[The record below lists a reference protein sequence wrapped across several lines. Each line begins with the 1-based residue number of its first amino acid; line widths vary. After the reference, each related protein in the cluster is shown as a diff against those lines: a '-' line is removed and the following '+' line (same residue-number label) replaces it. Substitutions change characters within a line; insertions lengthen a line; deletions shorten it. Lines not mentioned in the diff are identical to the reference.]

1 MVYTQQEIEF
11 IRQHSL
17 DMDKNRRLPKAV
29 LDFIYDRRLFH
40 LFVPNQLDGRMTELP
55 EAARQFQACSRI
67 DGNLGWAVTIGAGGG
82 FFAALLEHDVSQ
94 QIFARREAVI
104 AGSGMPTGTAK
115 RVEGGYI
122 VSGSW
127 KYCSGSSYATTFTAN
142 AVIEAAET
150 STESDCTV
158 SASVEKKICAFAFHP
173 EQIRIHPDWNAF
185 GLRATASHTIAA
197 DEVFVPEHRTFRF
210 DKTMGFENEP
220 IYRYPFLP
228 FAQVSFAAVAIGIA
242 EHFLEAAEAL
252 AVERGGETYVM
263 DNLKKHSD
271 FLRDFTTTFYKSVEA
286 SWRELLLQGGISAST
301 EAEITTASIG
311 AAKTALTCGQAL
323 FPLLGLAAAMEDSEV
338 NRCWRDLQTACSHSL
353 LRSYS

>member
-1 MVYTQQEIEF
+1 MTYTQQEIEF

-17 DMDKNRRLPKAV
+17 EMDKNRRLPEGV

-40 LFVPNQLDGRMTELP
+40 LFVPNELDGRMTELP
-55 EAARQFQACSRI
+55 EAARQFQACARI

-82 FFAALLEHDVSQ
+82 FFAALLKHDISQ

-122 VSGSW
+122 VSGLW
-127 KYCSGSSYATTFTAN
+127 KYCSGSSYATTYTAN
-142 AVIEAAET
+142 AMIETTGMA
-150 STESDCTV
+150 TESDGK
-158 SASVEKKICAFAFHP
+158 SVPVAEEMRAFAFRP

-185 GLRATASHTIAA
+185 GLRATASHTISA
-197 DEVFVPEHRTFRF
+197 DEVFVPEHRTFTF
-210 DKTMGFENEP
+210 DKMMGFTNEP

-252 AVERGGETYVM
+252 AVERGSETYVM
-263 DNLKKHSD
+263 AKIKEHSD
-271 FLRDFTTTFYKSVEA
+271 FLRDSMKTFYKSVEA
-286 SWRELLLQGGISAST
+286 SWQELLLQERISAST
-301 EAEITTASIG
+301 EAEVTAVSIG
-311 AAKTALTCGQAL
+311 AAKAALSCGQAL
-323 FPLLGLAAAMEDSEV
+323 FPLFGLAAAMEDSGI